1 MKRPLVLASLALGS
15 IAITG
20 CASGGP
26 EGAGERTGSALGEL
40 QTLVM
45 ARSAHLD
52 MKGLKNYIE
61 RMKGEVPAETYAQLE
76 EAYASIEEK
85 VTDARNDPEALAKA
99 SLEGLRELESIQG
112 TGDALAEFKKGL
124 REGFAEATN

>member
-26 EGAGERTGSALGEL
+26 EGAGERTGASLGEL
-40 QTLVM
+40 QTVVM
-45 ARSAHLD
+45 GRSAHLD
-52 MKGLKNYIE
+52 TKGLKNYIE
-61 RMKGEVPAETYAQLE
+61 RMQGEVPADTYAELK
-76 EAYASIEEK
+76 EAYESIEEQ
-85 VTDARNDPEALAKA
+85 VAEARNDPEALAKA
-99 SLEGLRELESIQG
+99 SLDGLRELEAIQG

-124 REGFAEATN
+124 REGYAEATN